1 MAVLL
6 QFLLVVVPSQ
16 SSLTAIAKGWQ
27 VSAAAASLLGLP
39 FFFSSLLSSAIWL
52 PTLHTD
58 PIEMTPMQCGRV
70 SKCVDCW

>member
-6 QFLLVVVPSQ
+6 LFLLVVVPSQ

-39 FFFSSLLSSAIWL
+39 FFFSSLLSAAILL
-52 PTLHTD
+52 PALHTD
-58 PIEMTPMQCGRV
+58 PIEMTPMHCGCV